1 MPIWDWD
8 FEPLSWDPWADL
20 ARARERMESLLRR
33 VAPAALRAEFPFA
46 NVWSGDQKAVV
57 EAEIPGAKPQ
67 DLEVSVQGDD
77 LTIRCSR
84 PPEETKEGE
93 RYLRQ
98 ERWHGEFSRS
108 VQLPFPVDEERVS
121 ATYKDGILSVELPRA
136 AAAKP
141 SRIPVE
147 S

>member
-1 MPIWDWD
+1 MPIWD

-20 ARARERMESLLRR
+20 ARAGERMESLLRR
-33 VAPAALRAEFPFA
+33 VAPAMLGAEFPCV

-67 DLEVSVQGDD
+67 DLEVSVQGDG

-84 PPEETKEGE
+84 PPEEAREGE

-98 ERWHGEFSRS
+98 ERWHGEFARS
-108 VQLPFPVDEERVS
+108 VRLPFPADEGQVS
-121 ATYKDGILSVELPRA
+121 ATYKDGILRVELPRA

-141 SRIPVE
+141 SKIRVE